1 MTQCSNFKIPSK
13 VYLQY
18 FVSWKPSASMKESFL
33 KIKNEKHGKNP
44 PQLSF
49 QTNLA
54 WASEVPGQQPW
65 ITGWYHW
72 FSWWLSKNHESCR
85 RFHNYLY
92 LPCENEASIS
102 RRTQLLEGFQTRTWH
117 ELANQHQGF
126 GWSNQRVL
134 PQHPSSRDCWRS
146 LTKYPKVGACEVSGY
161 SSVKNAPE
169 HTFLVASYSHGRVL
183 DRHYAIVTRDDHWQL
198 L

>member
-1 MTQCSNFKIPSK
+1 MTQWPNAIIWFKSLPKSTCNTS
-13 VYLQY
+13 
-18 FVSWKPSASMKESFL
+18 FVGNNQPPWRILFL
-33 KIKNEKHGKNP
+33 KEKKRKAWKNP

-85 RFHNYLY
+85 RFHNCLY

-102 RRTQLLEGFQTRTWH
+102 ARHIWGEPNYCKDFKLEHDMNSPISIKALVDQTKESCLNTPLQGIAGGAWPNTQR
-117 ELANQHQGF
+117 LALAK
-126 GWSNQRVL
+126 WVDI
-134 PQHPSSRDCWRS
+134 PAW
-146 LTKYPKVGACEVSGY
+146 KM
-161 SSVKNAPE
+161 
-169 HTFLVASYSHGRVL
+169 
-183 DRHYAIVTRDDHWQL
+183 QL
-198 L
+198 NIHFS

>member
-1 MTQCSNFKIPSK
+1 MNLFQKISF
-13 VYLQY
+13 QY
-18 FVSWKPSASMKESFL
+18 FVSWKQPASMKDYFL
-33 KIKNEKHGKNP
+33 KKKQKHGKKS

-85 RFHNYLY
+85 KFHNCLY

-102 RRTQLLEGFQTRTWH
+102 ARHIWGEPNYWKDYDMNSPISIKVLVDQTKESCLNTPLQGIAGGAWPNTQR
-117 ELANQHQGF
+117 LALGKWKMHLKIHF
-126 GWSNQRVL
+126 S
-134 PQHPSSRDCWRS
+134 
-146 LTKYPKVGACEVSGY
+146 
-161 SSVKNAPE
+161 
-169 HTFLVASYSHGRVL
+169 
-183 DRHYAIVTRDDHWQL
+183 
-198 L
+198 

>member
-1 MTQCSNFKIPSK
+1 MTQWPNALISK
-13 VYLQY
+13 SLPK
-18 FVSWKPSASMKESFL
+18 STCNTSFL
-33 KIKNEKHGKNP
+33 GNHQPPWRILFLKKKKQNEKHGKNL

-65 ITGWYHW
+65 TTGWYHW

-102 RRTQLLEGFQTRTWH
+102 ARHIWGEPNYWKDFKLEHDMNWI
-117 ELANQHQGF
+117 ANQHQGF

-161 SSVKNAPE
+161 SSVKDAAE
-169 HTFLVASYSHGRVL
+169 HTFLVANYLFSRKSTG
-183 DRHYAIVTRDDHWQL
+183 
-198 L
+198 